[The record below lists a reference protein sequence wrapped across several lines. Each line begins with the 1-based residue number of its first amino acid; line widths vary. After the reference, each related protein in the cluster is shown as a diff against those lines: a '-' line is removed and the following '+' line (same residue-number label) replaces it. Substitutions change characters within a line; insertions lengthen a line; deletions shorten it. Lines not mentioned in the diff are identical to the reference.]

1 MTLYP
6 QRVSGTVLAVGLC
19 FAGLAAAD
27 GGPSNMSG
35 AQNKVIGQAT
45 YRCKGGIMVHVTQM
59 PNSARVDFAG
69 QTQMLDL
76 TQGAGS
82 IAYNNNQ
89 FSWFSKGKISYMK
102 RIGNGSL
109 VLTNCTPV

>member
-1 MTLYP
+1 MTLHT
-6 QRVSGTVLAVGLC
+6 QRVSGAVLAFGLC

-45 YRCKGGIMVHVTQM
+45 YRCKGGITVHVTQM
-59 PNSARVDFAG
+59 PNSVRVDFAG

-76 TQGAGS
+76 AQGTSG

-89 FSWFSKGKISYMK
+89 FSWFSKGKTSYMK

-109 VLTNCTPV
+109 VLTNCMPV